1 MSDQEALEAEEQI
14 SERVAEEASQA
25 DEAPAADEDLEAVS
39 YTHLTLPTTSRV

>member
-25 DEAPAADEDLEAVS
+25 DEAPAADVKFLKLLIKKSSSV
-39 YTHLTLPTTSRV
+39 YTP